1 MAWWRKPSAQPPQW
15 SLEDYHTAFVAT
27 VTAQI
32 AQGVAPWQQ
41 SWTPGARRLPEH
53 LVSGHAY
60 RGVPALY
67 LSVAHTAKGYRDN
80 RWATATEIQALG
92 GQVRP
97 GEQATP
103 VLVDTG
109 DDEQAPRPPG
119 APDTGQP
126 PGGEQDHAQARS
138 PLVRVD
144 DVFHVEQVDGLTLA
158 RRDDDRDQE
167 PRWKTH
173 RTAER
178 MIQESGVHVRHERG
192 DRAFYNMQTDTVIGE
207 VQHQVKLTESAAPD
221 WRMIQARGHDAGVA
235 MFEAVGSGKTAAC
248 MPPFAPHRRR
258 TPLSG
263 SPCPEG
269 TIAPERP
276 HRRGGRR
283 ATSPPRRGQAST
295 ILGGGSLRALWKV
308 YPSRPGGDAAREH
321 SLAPAEGSTG
331 PSPAEPG
338 RSCP

>member
-1 MAWWRKPSAQPPQW
+1 MAWRRKPSAHPPQW
-15 SLEDYHTAFVAT
+15 SLEDYHTAFIAT

-60 RGVPALY
+60 RGVPALH

-207 VQHQVKLTESAAPD
+207 VHHQFKLTESAAPD
-221 WRMIQARGHDAGVA
+221 WRMIPARGHDAGVA

-283 ATSPPRRGQAST
+283 ATSPP
-295 ILGGGSLRALWKV
+295 
-308 YPSRPGGDAAREH
+308 PP
-321 SLAPAEGSTG
+321 G
-331 PSPAEPG
+331 PSIDDSG
-338 RSCP
+338 RRVAQGFVEGVSVTPRRRRRA

>member
-15 SLEDYHTAFVAT
+15 SLEDYHTAFVA
-27 VTAQI
+27 
-32 AQGVAPWQQ
+32 
-41 SWTPGARRLPEH
+41 LH
-53 LVSGHAY
+53 
-60 RGVPALY
+60 
-67 LSVAHTAKGYRDN
+67 LSVAHPAKGYRDN
-80 RWATATEIQALG
+80 RRATATEIQALG

-97 GEQATP
+97 
-103 VLVDTG
+103 
-109 DDEQAPRPPG
+109 
-119 APDTGQP
+119 
-126 PGGEQDHAQARS
+126 GEQDHAQARS

-144 DVFHVEQVDGLTLA
+144 DVFHVEQVDGLTLV

-167 PRWKTH
+167 PKWKTH

-207 VQHQVKLTESAAPD
+207 VHHQVKLTESAAPD
-221 WRMIQARGHDAGVA
+221 WRMIPARGHDAGVA

-263 SPCPEG
+263 SPCPEE

>member
-1 MAWWRKPSAQPPQW
+1 MS
-15 SLEDYHTAFVAT
+15 
-27 VTAQI
+27 
-32 AQGVAPWQQ
+32 PWQQ

-60 RGVPALY
+60 RGVPALH

-80 RWATATEIQALG
+80 RRATATEIQALG

-97 GEQATP
+97 
-103 VLVDTG
+103 
-109 DDEQAPRPPG
+109 
-119 APDTGQP
+119 
-126 PGGEQDHAQARS
+126 GEQDHAQARS

-167 PRWKTH
+167 PKWKTH

-207 VQHQVKLTESAAPD
+207 VHHQVKLTESAAPD
-221 WRMIQARGHDAGVA
+221 WRMIPARGHDAGVA

-269 TIAPERP
+269 T
-276 HRRGGRR
+276 H
-283 ATSPPRRGQAST
+283 
-295 ILGGGSLRALWKV
+295 
-308 YPSRPGGDAAREH
+308 
-321 SLAPAEGSTG
+321 
-331 PSPAEPG
+331 
-338 RSCP
+338 CP